1 MRERDLAQQAAVL
14 SQEPDMWRN
23 YRNLRNTAT
32 RSMRRDKDVWE
43 KQQLDNFEN
52 SPTDLW
58 RNVKGW
64 MGWKNTGPPSQLF
77 YRGEMVTSPQGL
89 ANSMN
94 SFFTGKVNDLRA
106 NLPHPSGDPLEPLRS
121 VMSSRACHLSLKSV
135 HPDEV
140 LKIVKELKN
149 TKSTGLDD
157 IDATTL
163 KLVISDIL
171 PAVTH
176 VINLSLLN
184 LEFPNKWKLA
194 KVVPLLKKDDPLNPK
209 NYRPV
214 ALLPIMSKIL
224 ERVVFK
230 QVVEYVE
237 SNRLLHPS
245 HHGSRSKHSTCTALI
260 EMYDTWVNSI
270 EQNDMA
276 DLIVQ
281 HLNLWII
288 HFCYRN

>member
-1 MRERDLAQQAAVL
+1 
-14 SQEPDMWRN
+14 
-23 YRNLRNTAT
+23 
-32 RSMRRDKDVWE
+32 
-43 KQQLDNFEN
+43 
-52 SPTDLW
+52 
-58 RNVKGW
+58 
-64 MGWKNTGPPSQLF
+64 
-77 YRGEMVTSPQGL
+77 
-89 ANSMN
+89 
-94 SFFTGKVNDLRA
+94 
-106 NLPHPSGDPLEPLRS
+106 
-121 VMSSRACHLSLKSV
+121 MSTRACHLSLKSV

-140 LKIVKELKN
+140 LKIVKGLKN

-230 QVVEYVE
+230 E
-237 SNRLLHPS
+237 
-245 HHGSRSKHSTCTALI
+245 GGGIC
-260 EMYDTWVNSI
+260 
-270 EQNDMA
+270 
-276 DLIVQ
+276 
-281 HLNLWII
+281 
-288 HFCYRN
+288 